1 MTVAYRKQPEWQPS
15 FCFTWPADW
24 WCRAVNEQQVAV
36 ALAAWYVQ
44 HIVNNSI
51 ILARSLL
58 LLLSCP
64 FESTG
69 FSLHSLVITS
79 WYSYLSPHL
88 GVLLPGGGGRICLAL
103 MNPCGLPKNPTLNLL
118 KCLWQALKRLLSLTK
133 MGSIKMSDE
142 TKRLSTFALIL
153 VEHQHCVIA
162 VTHSNIK
169 EIISANY
176 PFSYNTGF
184 EDIWGSD
191 RKCRNQGFCWK
202 KEDKLYRTNTS
213 FAFCACGCETQR

>member
-1 MTVAYRKQPEWQPS
+1 M
-15 FCFTWPADW
+15 
-24 WCRAVNEQQVAV
+24 
-36 ALAAWYVQ
+36 
-44 HIVNNSI
+44 
-51 ILARSLL
+51 
-58 LLLSCP
+58 
-64 FESTG
+64 
-69 FSLHSLVITS
+69 
-79 WYSYLSPHL
+79 
-88 GVLLPGGGGRICLAL
+88 
-103 MNPCGLPKNPTLNLL
+103 L

-142 TKRLSTFALIL
+142 TKRLSTFALIS

-176 PFSYNTGF
+176 PFSYNAGF
-184 EDIWGSD
+184 ADIWGSD
-191 RKCRNQGFCWK
+191 RKCRNQGVCWK